1 MNYKFLGAGR
11 EGECRNRLTL
21 VDLLNFLKNYSFG
34 FTLTKSHG
42 VFPLPADS

>member
-1 MNYKFLGAGR
+1 MNYKLLGAGR